1 MKVLIWI
8 GCFIVVSVVMT
19 LISEQGI
26 VLGGVPTALLYMG
39 GVTAARALSSR
50 IDARRSDR

>member
-8 GCFIVVSVVMT
+8 GCFVAVSVVLT

-39 GVTAARALSSR
+39 GVTAARALSAR
-50 IDARRSDR
+50 LDAGRSDR